1 MRKTSYA
8 KEWDL
13 DCYCIMV
20 KTGSEEK
27 FKNAAAEKLALQG
40 DNSKLYFFKKKMRA
54 RKGPDF
60 EEPLFPGYIFME
72 TEKLERSS
80 VEALKGVNGF
90 YHFLF
95 DNAEPQKLQGNDLEY
110 FSVFRKSGEML
121 GISKAKFDENQR
133 IVIVEG
139 PLKGFEGKI
148 IRVNR
153 RCKRVTVEIDMFG
166 YNKKVDLCYA
176 DVDGLEH
183 TPQ

>member
-1 MRKTSYA
+1 M
-8 KEWDL
+8 

-27 FKNAAAEKLALQG
+27 FKNAATEKLALQG

-72 TEKLERSS
+72 TENLERSS
-80 VEALKGVNGF
+80 VEALKKVSGF

-110 FSVFRKSGEML
+110 FSVFRKSGEPSLFQMDIA
-121 GISKAKFDENQR
+121 GWIGAEEN
-133 IVIVEG
+133 
-139 PLKGFEGKI
+139 
-148 IRVNR
+148 
-153 RCKRVTVEIDMFG
+153 VEIS
-166 YNKKVDLCYA
+166 DLRNGGVEKC
-176 DVDGLEH
+176 
-183 TPQ
+183 